1 MFIRAYLRA
10 STINQNASRAKKELD
25 NFVAKYNS
33 RIASYYIENES
44 GTKIDRPELMK
55 LLNDSREND
64 ILLVENI
71 DRLSRL
77 KMKDWELL
85 KKRINEI
92 GLIIVSADLP
102 LSWHA
107 LDARHTI
114 KKHDSVSDS
123 IIKAMN
129 AMLIEIM
136 AIMARNS
143 WEVQLARQKQGIER
157 AKNQGKYKGR
167 KADVEKHQMVIQL
180 RKKDFSIIDI
190 SKMTGYSRGHI
201 YRILE
206 SF

>member
-10 STINQNASRAKKELD
+10 STINQNAKRAKKELD

-102 LSWHA
+102 LSWHV

-114 KKHDSVSDS
+114 KKHDFVSDS